1 MTGRE
6 RPRRAN
12 FHLAVVGL
20 VVISVG
26 LSAIF
31 LWTRYPSPI
40 ALVLAML
47 CIFIGL
53 VLVGSGMGLG
63 WFPMMGVEKWKLG
76 NSVVARRSARR
87 RDGDRKWRLGSSR
100 LLCLVGDEDP

>member
-12 FHLAVVGL
+12 FRLATVGVVLICVGL
-20 VVISVG
+20 A
-26 LSAIF
+26 AIL

-53 VLVGSGMGLG
+53 VLVASGVGLE
-63 WFPMMGVEKWKLG
+63 WFPMMGVEKCG
-76 NSVVARRSARR
+76 S
-87 RDGDRKWRLGSSR
+87 DGL
-100 LLCLVGDEDP
+100 